1 LYRTTTQLARQL
13 TEMGVPLEDV
23 LDDIAATLTLLDA
36 DGRVVWQNEAS
47 LARVGDRRGVS
58 YLSLV
63 APEHRHGAAKEFE
76 RLRTVAGGWSRRPV
90 VVVADRRRVRSL
102 SIAIPLRSE
111 GEFRGV
117 LALGLPLEDDPPTW
131 SLTPRQLET
140 LALLADGRSTNEI
153 ASALCISIE
162 TARNHIR
169 RLLRALD
176 VHSRLEAVAR
186 GRELGILENE
196 PSPSS
201 DEWHVSAP

>member
-1 LYRTTTQLARQL
+1 
-13 TEMGVPLEDV
+13 MGVTVEDV

-36 DGRVVWQNEAS
+36 EGCVVWQDEAS

-58 YLSLV
+58 YLTLI
-63 APEHRHGAAKEFE
+63 APEHRPGAAKEFE
-76 RLRTVAGGWSRRPV
+76 RLRAATGGWSRRPV

-102 SIAIPLRSE
+102 AISIPLRKD
-111 GEFRGV
+111 GEFAGV
-117 LALGLPLEDDPPTW
+117 LALGLPLEENAPRW

-153 ASALCISIE
+153 AEALTISLE

-169 RLLRALD
+169 RLLRALGA
-176 VHSRLEAVAR
+176 HSRLEAVAR
-186 GRELGILENE
+186 GRELGILEND
-196 PSPSS
+196 PSVSS

>member
-36 DGRVVWQNEAS
+36 EGRIVWQNEAS
-47 LARVGDRRGVS
+47 LARVGDRRGDS
-58 YLSLV
+58 YLTLL
-63 APEHRHGAAKEFE
+63 APEHRHGAAKELE

-90 VVVADRRRVRSL
+90 VVAADRRRVRSL
-102 SIAIPLRSE
+102 SIVIPLRTA
-111 GEFRGV
+111 GEFSGV
-117 LALGLPLEDDPPTW
+117 LALGLPLDDDAPQW

-140 LALLADGRSTNEI
+140 LSLLADGRSTSEI
-153 ASALCISIE
+153 AQALCISLE

-176 VHSRLEAVAR
+176 AHSRLEAVAR
-186 GRELGILENE
+186 GRELGILEDG
-196 PSPSS
+196 PAG

>member
-1 LYRTTTQLARQL
+1 
-13 TEMGVPLEDV
+13 MGVPLEDV

-36 DGRVVWQNEAS
+36 DGCVVWQNEAS
-47 LARVGDRRGVS
+47 LARVGDRRGVN
-58 YLSLV
+58 YLTLL

-76 RLRTVAGGWSRRPV
+76 RLRAVAGGWSRRPV

-102 SIAIPLRSE
+102 SIVIPLRTS
-111 GEFRGV
+111 GEFSGV
-117 LALGLPLEDDPPTW
+117 LALGLPLDDDAPQW

-140 LALLADGRSTNEI
+140 LSLLADGRSTNEI
-153 ASALCISIE
+153 ARVLGISLE

-186 GRELGILENE
+186 GRELGILEDA
-196 PSPSS
+196 PSG
-201 DEWHVSAP
+201 DDWHVAAP

>member
-1 LYRTTTQLARQL
+1 
-13 TEMGVPLEDV
+13 VPLEDV

-36 DGRVVWQNEAS
+36 EGRVLWQNEAS
-47 LARVGDRRGVS
+47 LARVGDRRGVD
-58 YLSLV
+58 YLTLL

-102 SIAIPLRSE
+102 SIVIPLRTA
-111 GEFRGV
+111 GEFTGL
-117 LALGLPLEDDPPTW
+117 LALGLPLQDDAPQW

-140 LALLADGRSTNEI
+140 LSLLADGRSTNEI
-153 ASALCISIE
+153 AQALCISLE

-176 VHSRLEAVAR
+176 SHSRLEAVAR
-186 GRELGILENE
+186 GRELGILEDG
-196 PSPSS
+196 PSG